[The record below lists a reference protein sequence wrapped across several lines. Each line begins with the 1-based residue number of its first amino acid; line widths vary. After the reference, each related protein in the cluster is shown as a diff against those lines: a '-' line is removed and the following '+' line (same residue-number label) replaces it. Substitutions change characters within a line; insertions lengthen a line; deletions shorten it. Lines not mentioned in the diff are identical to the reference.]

1 MTLIKKNIMTK
12 NIKRY
17 TLEELEKMKSESDL
31 EKIKNTTEKDIIE
44 QSLADPD
51 TPILTKKELSEMQ
64 LASERK
70 NGNKNS

>member
-1 MTLIKKNIMTK
+1 MTE

-17 TLEELEKMKSESDL
+17 SQEELEKMKSESDL

-51 TPILTKKELSEMQ
+51 TSILTKKELSEMQ

-70 NGNKNS
+70 NGKENS

>member
-1 MTLIKKNIMTK
+1 MSE

-17 TLEELEKMKSESDL
+17 STEDIKKMKSESDL
-31 EKIKNTTEKDIIE
+31 EKIKSTTEKDIIE

-51 TPILTKKELSEMQ
+51 MPILTKEELSEME

-70 NGNKNS
+70 NERKDS

>member
-1 MTLIKKNIMTK
+1 MTED
-12 NIKRY
+12 IKRY

-31 EKIKNTTEKDIIE
+31 EKIKSTTEKDIIE

-51 TPILTKKELSEMQ
+51 TPILTKEELSEMQ

-70 NGNKNS
+70 NGKKDS

>member
-1 MTLIKKNIMTK
+1 MTED
-12 NIKRY
+12 IKRY
-17 TLEELEKMKSESDL
+17 TQEELEKMKSESDL

-64 LASERK
+64 LATERK
-70 NGNKNS
+70 NGKENS

>member
-1 MTLIKKNIMTK
+1 MTE

-17 TLEELEKMKSESDL
+17 TLDELEKMKSESDL

-70 NGNKNS
+70 NGKKDS